1 MTTLSKSMLASLLA
15 LGLVSAAT
23 AQQRVQS
30 STDPKLYGEIG
41 LSQLKIEAEDGPLS
55 AEAKPGLLTGTL
67 GYQLW
72 PFLAIEGQVA
82 GNVMKDEIKLNGVNT
97 GVDAKIPHMYG
108 LFLKPTLPLGDRVEV
123 FARAGVVR
131 TKLELSAGG
140 LDVDDT
146 GTSGAYG
153 LGINVNLSRMSYLQA
168 NWMNY
173 YDKDDIKVQ
182 GVGLM
187 YGRRF

>member
-1 MTTLSKSMLASLLA
+1 MTTLSTSMLASLLA

-146 GTSGAYG
+146 GTSGASG

>member
-1 MTTLSKSMLASLLA
+1 MTKLCKTA
-15 LGLVSAAT
+15 LVSLFAIGVATAAS
-23 AQQRVQS
+23 AQQRMQS
-30 STDPKLYGEIG
+30 TADPRLYGEIG
-41 LSQLKIEAEDGPLS
+41 LSQLKLEAEDGPLR

-82 GNVMKDEIKLNGVNT
+82 GNVMKDEIRLNGVNT

-108 LFLKPTLPLGDRVEV
+108 LFVKPTLPIGDRVEL

-131 TKLELSAGG
+131 TKLKLSTGG
-140 LDVDDT
+140 IDVDDT

-153 LGINVNLSRMSYLQA
+153 LGINVNLSPASYLQA

-173 YDKDDIKVQ
+173 YDKDDIKLQ

>member
-1 MTTLSKSMLASLLA
+1 MTKLSKTMLASLLA
-15 LGLVSAAT
+15 VGVVTAAS
-23 AQQRVQS
+23 AQQRMQS
-30 STDPKLYGEIG
+30 TTDPRLYGELG

-55 AEAKPGLLTGTL
+55 AEAKPGVLIGTL
-67 GYQLW
+67 GYQLL
-72 PFLAIEGQVA
+72 PFLAIEGQVG
-82 GNVMKDEIKLNGVNT
+82 GNVMKDEIKLNGANT
-97 GVDAKIPHMYG
+97 GVDAKIPHMVG
-108 LFLKPTLPLGDRVEV
+108 LFVKPTLPLGERVEL

-131 TKLELSAGG
+131 TKLKLSTGG
-140 LDVDDT
+140 IDVDDT

-153 LGINVNLSRMSYLQA
+153 VGVNVNLSPVSYLQA

-173 YDKDDIKVQ
+173 YDKDDIKLQ